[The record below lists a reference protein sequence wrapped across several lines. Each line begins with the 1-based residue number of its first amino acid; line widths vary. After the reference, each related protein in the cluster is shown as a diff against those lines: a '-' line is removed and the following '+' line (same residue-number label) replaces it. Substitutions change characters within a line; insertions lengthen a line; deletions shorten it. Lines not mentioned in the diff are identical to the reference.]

1 MKFKFK
7 FIAINT
13 DYTLHKSF
21 IIASSL
27 IEAYELWCDQFSDT
41 PFIGNLNIQTVNS
54 ISEL

>member
-7 FIAINT
+7 FIAINI
-13 DYTLHKSF
+13 DNTLHKSF

-27 IEAYELWCDQFSDT
+27 NEAYELWCDQFGEI
-41 PFIGNLNIQTVNS
+41 PFIGNLNIYNVNS

>member
-7 FIAINT
+7 FIAINI
-13 DYTLHKSF
+13 DNTLHKSF

-27 IEAYELWCDQFSDT
+27 NDAYELWCDQFGEI
-41 PFIGNLNIQTVNS
+41 PFIGNLNIYNVNS

>member
-7 FIAINT
+7 FIAINI

-27 IEAYELWCDQFSDT
+27 NEAYEVWCDQYGEI
-41 PFIGNLNIQTVNS
+41 PFIGNLNIYTVS
-54 ISEL
+54 K